1 HLYSICFFLG
11 VFLGCNLPNTCG
23 SSSSASTGR
32 QKSPS
37 YEVYN
42 VILWYKQTK
51 NNQLQ
56 LLGHVYSTN
65 PSVEPGVT
73 VTIAGNANKDQTCTL
88 TIKDLTLNSSAVY
101 FCAARYHSATYH

>member
-1 HLYSICFFLG
+1 DPYSLSLDRVHQDPADMYEIQG
-11 VFLGCNLPNTCG
+11 QTAEITC
-23 SSSSASTGR
+23 SHSIDT
-32 QKSPS
+32 
-37 YEVYN
+37 YN
-42 VILWYKQTK
+42 VILWYKQTE